1 MRLPSL
7 RLAFQDARD
16 TFHRFPVIITDA
28 ILGTSAAL
36 ILVDHEG
43 SPQATFLFR
52 VLYATALGL
61 PLLFSFALHSERKGH
76 GWWAAFGLQC
86 TGVLLLVA
94 YAFTVPLDL
103 AHAPESVT
111 IRLLML
117 GAALGLLAMVVPSGG
132 GGTENGFWQFNRRLF
147 VRVVISGLYSVV
159 LFAGFALAM
168 AALDNLFNVTVPSRR
183 YGELW
188 VVILG
193 LFCPWFFLA
202 GVPGDRAQ
210 LESQSDYPKGLKA
223 FALYI
228 LSPIVLVY
236 LLILY
241 AYLAKILLA
250 WDWPKGWV
258 SGLIFGFSSSAILL
272 TIILKPLAHKEGMAW
287 ITRAI
292 TWFYIGLVPLIVM
305 LFLALWRR
313 VSEYGITE
321 PRYLGLALVAWM
333 TVLVLY
339 NLFNRKRSLRFIP
352 LSLCIGT
359 LLVSFGPWG
368 AFSVSESSQIARFE
382 HMIITTGIAK
392 EGKVSQVHPEVPF
405 EDSKQISGIL
415 DYLRESHGFD
425 GIQPWFTEDLR
436 GDSSTAGSSFK
447 TTSAVV
453 ELMGLSYVE
462 PWVGSD
468 QENVTLKVTGGFDL
482 SGYDRMKQLP
492 EYGRSVDR
500 SDSLGDGI
508 SFEMVDGI
516 NEIVFTK
523 NGSKEELLRLD
534 LRQHADS
541 LRTNHAASSSGHL
554 PESTMALR
562 ATRDG
567 LSVRVCPWL
576 ITTFRREGKTSI
588 TRLDAVLLYSV
599 RKPG

>member
-1 MRLPSL
+1 MKLPSL
-7 RLAFQDARD
+7 RLALQDARD
-16 TFHRFPVIITDA
+16 TFSRFPVIIADV

-43 SPQATFLFR
+43 PPQPTILFR
-52 VLYATALGL
+52 VLFATALGL
-61 PLLFSFALHSERKGH
+61 PLLLSLALHSERKGH
-76 GWWAAFGLQC
+76 PRWTAFGLQC
-86 TGVLLLVA
+86 AGILALVA
-94 YAFTVPLDL
+94 YSFTVPLEFT
-103 AHAPESVT
+103 HTPNFII
-111 IRLLML
+111 IRFLLL
-117 GAALGLLAMVVPSGG
+117 GGALVLLAMIVPSAG
-132 GGTENGFWQFNRRLF
+132 GGTENGFWQFNKRLF
-147 VRVVISGLYSVV
+147 VRVLITGLYAIV

-168 AALDNLFNVTVPSRR
+168 AALDNLFSVTVPPRR

-202 GVPGDRAQ
+202 GVPGNRAQ
-210 LESQSDYPKGLKA
+210 LESETDYPKGLKA

-236 LLILY
+236 LVILY

-258 SGLIFGFSSSAILL
+258 SGLIFGFSSSAIVLTLL
-272 TIILKPLAHKEGMAW
+272 LKPLAEREGMAW
-287 ITRAI
+287 IIRAI
-292 TWFYIGLVPLIVM
+292 NWFYVILIPLLIM

-313 VSEYGITE
+313 ISEYGITE
-321 PRYLGLALVAWM
+321 PRYLGIALVAWM

-339 NLFNRKRSLRFIP
+339 HLLRRRHNLRFIP

-382 HMIITTGIAK
+382 HMITTTGIAK
-392 EGKVSQVHPEVPF
+392 AGKISKVHPDVPF
-405 EDSKQISGIL
+405 DHTKQISGVL
-415 DYLRESHGFD
+415 DYLSENHGFD
-425 GIQPWFTEDLR
+425 GIQQWFTEDLR
-436 GDSSTAGSSFK
+436 TDSSTSGWNFK

-462 PWVGSD
+462 PWVGSE
-468 QENVTLKVTGGFDL
+468 QENVTFKVKGGFDL

-492 EYGRSVDR
+492 EYGRSVDL

-508 SFEMVDGI
+508 SFEMIDGI
-516 NEIVFTK
+516 NEIVFRK
-523 NGSKEELLRLD
+523 SGSKDELLRLD

-541 LRTNHAASSSGHL
+541 LIMNNNALSAGRL
-554 PESTMALR
+554 PESTMAVR
-562 ATRDG
+562 ASRNG

-576 ITTFRREGKTSI
+576 ITTFRRGGKTSI

-599 RKPG
+599 KKPE